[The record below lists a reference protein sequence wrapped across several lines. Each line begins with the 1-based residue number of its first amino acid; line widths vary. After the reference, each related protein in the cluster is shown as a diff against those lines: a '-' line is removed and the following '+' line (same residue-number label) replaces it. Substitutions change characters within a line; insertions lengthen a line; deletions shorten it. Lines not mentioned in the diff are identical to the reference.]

1 MKIKEKF
8 IFKKNLSLKKEEEIK
23 IDNLDSDTIEEIK
36 PKTNKRYTVL
46 YCTYVWRWGREKN

>member
-8 IFKKNLSLKKEEEIK
+8 IFKKNLSVKKEEEIK

-36 PKTNKRYTVL
+36 PKTTIP
-46 YCTYVWRWGREKN
+46 